1 MLKRGNPGRRA
12 YTPEEVAEMYG
23 VHVDTIRRLIR
34 ERKLIA
40 LKLGQQWRITPQA
53 LDDYEETIRSRCS
66 TRPDDETAAGS

>member
-1 MLKRGNPGRRA
+1 
-12 YTPEEVAEMYG
+12 MYG